1 MNSHIIETEN
11 LTYSYPD
18 GTRGIREVSF
28 KVAPGE
34 SVALV
39 GGNGVGKSTLLQL
52 LNGCLLPNGGLV
64 RVAGLVVGK
73 ASLSAVRRAAG
84 MIFQNPDDQLFMP
97 TVFDD
102 VAFGLLN
109 LGVAEAE
116 LEGRVMKALE
126 AVGAAH
132 LRARP
137 PYRLSQGEKRAAAIA
152 AVLALEPDVL
162 VMDEP
167 TSNLDPLARRRL
179 IRLLKTFGHAKI
191 IATHDLDFALELCGR
206 TIVLHN
212 GEVAADGPTAGLFRQ
227 ADLLER
233 CNLETPPSMTPC
245 GTKGAITC
253 NGV

>member
-1 MNSHIIETEN
+1 MNGHIIEAEA

-18 GTRGIREVSF
+18 GTRGIREVSL
-28 KVAPGE
+28 KISAGE

-39 GGNGVGKSTLLQL
+39 GENGAGKSTLLQH
-52 LNGCLLPNGGLV
+52 LNGCLFPSGGSV
-64 RVAGLVVGK
+64 RVAGLAVSK
-73 ASLSAVRRAAG
+73 ENLPAVRRAAG

-109 LGVAEAE
+109 LGVAAAE

-126 AVGAAH
+126 TVGAAH
-132 LRARP
+132 LRDRR

-152 AVLALEPDVL
+152 SVLALDPDVL

-167 TSNLDPLARRRL
+167 TSSLDPLARRRL
-179 IRLLKTFGHAKI
+179 IRLLKTFPHAKI

-206 TIVLHN
+206 TIVMHN
-212 GEVAADGPTAGLFRQ
+212 GGVAADGPTREVFCR

-233 CNLETPPSMTPC
+233 CNLETPPSMLPC
-245 GTKGAITC
+245 PVC
-253 NGV
+253 NLT

>member
-1 MNSHIIETEN
+1 MNEHIIEAQD
-11 LTYSYPD
+11 LAYSYPD
-18 GTRGIREVSF
+18 GTRGISGVSF

-34 SVALV
+34 AVALV
-39 GGNGVGKSTLLQL
+39 GENGAGKSTLLQH
-52 LNGCLLPNGGLV
+52 LNGCLLPAGGSV
-64 RVAGLVVGK
+64 RVAGLAVTK
-73 ASLSAVRRAAG
+73 ENFSAVRRAAG

-109 LGVAEAE
+109 LGVAETE
-116 LEGRVMKALE
+116 LEARVMKALE
-126 AVGAAH
+126 TVGAAH

-152 AVLALEPDVL
+152 SVLALEPDVL

-179 IRLLKTFGHAKI
+179 IRLLKTFPHTKI
-191 IATHDLDFALELCGR
+191 IATHDLDFALEVCGR
-206 TIVLHN
+206 TIVMHQSSL
-212 GEVAADGPTAGLFRQ
+212 AADGPTAEVFRK

-233 CNLETPPSMTPC
+233 CNLETPPSMRPC
-245 GTKGAITC
+245 PACKLTAI
-253 NGV
+253 

>member
-1 MNSHIIETEN
+1 M
-11 LTYSYPD
+11 
-18 GTRGIREVSF
+18 
-28 KVAPGE
+28 
-34 SVALV
+34 ALV
-39 GGNGVGKSTLLQL
+39 GENGAGKSTLLQH
-52 LNGCLLPNGGLV
+52 LNGCLLPASGSVL
-64 RVAGLVVGK
+64 VAGLAVVK
-73 ASLSAVRRAAG
+73 ENLSAVRRAAG

-126 AVGAAH
+126 TVGAAH
-132 LRARP
+132 LRARQ

-152 AVLALEPDVL
+152 SVLALEPDVL

-179 IRLLKTFGHAKI
+179 IRLLKTFGHTKI

-206 TIVLHN
+206 TIVMHN
-212 GEVAADGPTAGLFRQ
+212 GGIAADGPTADVFCQ

-233 CNLETPPSMTPC
+233 CNLETPPSMKRCPAC
-245 GTKGAITC
+245 GVG
-253 NGV
+253 